1 MSAQENPFGELIR
14 EYVAECLPLA
24 EAVLERC
31 LRLERFWDHGEPGD
45 ELLLPLKGE
54 LHTLK
59 GNSAMM
65 GLTAI
70 QGLAHGLEDLCG
82 KLTLLPPLRA
92 SAGSLLVR
100 GAGLL
105 VDLIQEAE
113 TAPAT
118 GSEADSYL
126 AEARQFLESA
136 ETVTERRTGDR
147 RSTDR
152 RTTRDVGEIGQ
163 DGAITTLRVDSAR
176 LDSLLEAFGEVMIA
190 QAGMRE
196 SMRALAPLSRSV
208 GEIANLELS
217 AVALEK
223 TLKRLEGALMQ
234 TRLVPIASVF
244 GRFNRRVR
252 DLAQDREKKVR
263 LEVAGGETRLDK
275 TVIDRLSEPLVHLVT
290 NAVIHGI
297 EPAAERAQSG
307 KPLEAR
313 ITLAARQ
320 QSDRVIL
327 TVEDDGRGLDPDRIL
342 MKARAL
348 GVAPTSESPTL
359 EEIYALAFLPGLS
372 TEDQVSSLSGR
383 GVGLDVVARSIRAL
397 GGTVQVTSEPGRGT
411 TFVLR
416 LPLTVAVLPSLL
428 VSVGQ
433 ERYAL
438 PLSDVAETVRM
449 APDMI
454 HEVASRGMVL
464 WRGAV
469 IPVSDAGQVLG
480 LGGQLRG
487 RRYCVVLRSAARH
500 RGLLVDRLL
509 GHEEV
514 VVKALDPVL
523 GRPPGVSAATILG
536 DGKVAC
542 ILDTVRLADL
552 HGAELSASRH

>member
-1 MSAQENPFGELIR
+1 MNAPENPFGDLIR

-24 EAVLERC
+24 EDVLERC
-31 LRLERFWDHGEPGD
+31 LRLERLWEYGEAGD
-45 ELLLPLKGE
+45 ELLVPLKGE

-65 GLTAI
+65 GLTVI

-82 KLTLLPPLRA
+82 RLTLAPQLR
-92 SAGSLLVR
+92 SHAGSLMVR
-100 GAGLL
+100 GSGLL
-105 VDLIQEAE
+105 VDLISAAE
-113 TAPAT
+113 TAPPT

-136 ETVTERRTGDR
+136 ATVTERRTGDR
-147 RSTDR
+147 RTTER
-152 RTTRDVGEIGQ
+152 RTPRELGEVGT

-196 SMRALAPLSRSV
+196 TMRTLAPWRRSV
-208 GEIANLELS
+208 GEVANLELS
-217 AVALEK
+217 ALALEK

-244 GRFNRRVR
+244 GRFNRLVR
-252 DLAQDREKKVR
+252 DLAQDREKKIH

-297 EPAAERAQSG
+297 EPAAERVGLG
-307 KPLEAR
+307 KPEEAR

-320 QSDRVIL
+320 QSDRVLL
-327 TVEDDGRGLDPDRIL
+327 TVEDDGRGLDPERIL
-342 MKARAL
+342 LKARAL
-348 GVAPTSESPTL
+348 GFAPTSESPTL

-372 TEDQVSSLSGR
+372 TEDKVSNLSGR

-428 VSVGQ
+428 VSVER

-449 APDMI
+449 APAMI
-454 HEVASRGMVL
+454 HEVANRGMVL

-480 LGGQLRG
+480 LGGEARA

-523 GRPPGVSAATILG
+523 GRPAGVSAATILG

-552 HGAELSASRH
+552 QGAELSASRH